1 MMNIQLTALSESCD
15 EKCGRC
21 GGIMRRKLKNMD
33 LVGHLEN
40 IHCSNF
46 G

>member
-1 MMNIQLTALSESCD
+1 MMNIQLTALSKSCD

-21 GGIMRRKLKNMD
+21 GEKKIKKYG
-33 LVGHLEN
+33 
-40 IHCSNF
+40 F